1 MRRFLLIV
9 PAALVAV
16 PVWALTTG
24 VDMRVAAWAAGWQ
37 REFQNSLAGTL
48 RALRAGEPRALS
60 LLLSLCF
67 AYGFFHAIGPG
78 HGKLLVGAYGLG
90 RRVALLRLAVI
101 ALISSMGQAVT
112 AILLVLVGLL
122 LVGWTRQQL
131 TGAAESLMLPAST
144 LAVAGIGLWLVL
156 RGAVSLWRLRKSG
169 SDGHSQANVQRG
181 HDHTGCAHIH
191 APSLEEVERA
201 GGLRD
206 TLLIVGGIA
215 IRPCSGAILLLV
227 LTAYMDMLP
236 MGIAGT
242 LAMALGTAALTVG
255 VAVASVFVRESTL
268 SSFGNSTAAARLLPA
283 IEVTSGLAI
292 CVVSVEVL
300 VRFV

>member
-1 MRRFLLIV
+1 MRRLLLIV
-9 PAALVAV
+9 PAALAAV
-16 PVWALTTG
+16 LVWALTTG

-48 RALRAGEPRALS
+48 RALRAEEPGAVY
-60 LLLSLCF
+60 LLLSVCF

-101 ALISSMGQAVT
+101 ALVSSLGQAVT

-144 LAVAGIGLWLVL
+144 LAVTGIGLWLVL
-156 RGAVSLWRLRKSG
+156 RGAMSLWRLRKSG
-169 SDGHSQANVQRG
+169 SDGHSHVSVQRG
-181 HDHTGCAHIH
+181 HDHAGCVHIH

-236 MGIAGT
+236 LGIAGT

-268 SSFGNSTAAARLLPA
+268 FSFGDSTAAARLLPA
-283 IEVTSGLAI
+283 IEVTAGLAI